1 MITAITQGVTTV
13 ATSPGG
19 QVATHVA
26 KALAYGYAGYRA
38 SKSARE
44 HFNGAAEGFDE
55 VLDQVRQDVKSKI
68 TDSEQDVA

>member
-13 ATSPGG
+13 ASSSGG

-26 KALAYGYAGYRA
+26 KALTYGYAGYKA

-44 HFNGAAEGFDE
+44 HFHSAAEGFDE
-55 VLDQVRQDVKSKI
+55 VLTKVRDDVKSKV